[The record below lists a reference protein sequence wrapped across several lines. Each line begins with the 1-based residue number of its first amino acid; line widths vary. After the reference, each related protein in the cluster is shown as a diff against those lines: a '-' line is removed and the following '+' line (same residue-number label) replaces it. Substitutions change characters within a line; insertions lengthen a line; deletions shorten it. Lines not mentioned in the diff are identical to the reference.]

1 MGAIQNSLNSMLAT
15 VMGGV
20 LGMKHIQKQNA
31 ALKQAE
37 INELVDLSE
46 KAPKLDKELEA
57 KTSERE
63 NLLSD
68 ARQLNK
74 GNIQLQFPGEEGSIW
89 IKANGKEGLEELT
102 RQKEMNIRALK
113 SSKNEI
119 EASSLHKILMNQRIK
134 ELKNKYGAELNELK
148 QQAMN
153 RNEIPKE
160 EKVKPVN
167 GGAF

>member
-46 KAPKLDKELEA
+46 KAPKLDKELEDKA
-57 KTSERE
+57 SERE

-74 GNIQLQFPGEEGSIW
+74 GNIQLQFPGEEGS
-89 IKANGKEGLEELT
+89 
-102 RQKEMNIRALK
+102 
-113 SSKNEI
+113 
-119 EASSLHKILMNQRIK
+119 
-134 ELKNKYGAELNELK
+134 
-148 QQAMN
+148 
-153 RNEIPKE
+153 
-160 EKVKPVN
+160 V
-167 GGAF
+167 

>member
-37 INELVDLSE
+37 ISELVDLSG
-46 KAPKLDKELEA
+46 KAPKLDKELEDKA
-57 KTSERE
+57 SERE

-74 GNIQLQFPGEEGSIW
+74 GNIQLQFPGEEGSVW
-89 IKANGKEGLEELT
+89 IKASGKEGLDELSK
-102 RQKEMNIRALK
+102 QKEMNIKALQN
-113 SSKNEI
+113 SKREI
-119 EASSLHKILMNQRIK
+119 EASGLHKLLMSQRID
-134 ELKNKYGAELNELK
+134 ELRSKYGAELE
-148 QQAMN
+148 QQAIS
-153 RNEIPKE
+153 RYEIPKE
-160 EKVKPVN
+160 QKIKPGK